1 MPGELI
7 PITLFIMMGLVG
19 ISYSPLGKALVRLVS
34 GGRDQDLEREV
45 ESLRTELAELRA
57 ELDERER
64 GHAAQLEE
72 VHSRL
77 DFAERLLAKVNRE
90 GLPGGSTR

>member
-19 ISYSPLGKALVRLVS
+19 MSYSPLGKALGRLVS
-34 GGRDQDLEREV
+34 GGKDQELEREI
-45 ESLRTELAELRA
+45 ESLRVEVAELRA

-64 GHAAQLEE
+64 GQTAQLDEL
-72 VHSRL
+72 HNRL
-77 DFAERLLAKVNRE
+77 EFAERLLAKVNRE
-90 GLPGGSTR
+90 VLPGGPT